1 MQFSALF
8 YRLYHGQ
15 FPAEYRVLSSE
26 AQVPVLDQAVYS
38 ESSSPA
44 TPPESQLRQGWSYS
58 ILSWE
63 TKGGKSLLPSPC
75 IIGPQEGQSP
85 LLDTCK
91 KHYFPEI
98 TGTRSGP
105 TLSSVLCKFD
115 RQTSG
120 AFLGTLE
127 SPSIQTNA
135 TFENWFIG
143 LVWECGLRSTPFWCG
158 IEVKEAQKNGF
169 QVVSPSSDS

>member
-1 MQFSALF
+1 MKFSALF

-38 ESSSPA
+38 ESSIPA
-44 TPPESQLRQGWSYS
+44 TPPQSQSRQGWSYS

-75 IIGPQEGQSP
+75 IIGTQEGQSP

-91 KHYFPEI
+91 KHYSPEI
-98 TGTRSGP
+98 TCTRSGP
-105 TLSSVLCKFD
+105 SQLVQRVELTLTRRSLDSLKMRLITLVSHWQKMQSNQRTVWQSQLEI
-115 RQTSG
+115 
-120 AFLGTLE
+120 FLHKKILLRLE
-127 SPSIQTNA
+127 H
-135 TFENWFIG
+135 F
-143 LVWECGLRSTPFWCG
+143 LD
-158 IEVKEAQKNGF
+158 K
-169 QVVSPSSDS
+169 